1 MSAWTDTE
9 ETDQLLATA
18 NSLFGSETAWF
29 VRDQYIALYEQILSR
44 CDQDGQ
50 TLEIVHGSA
59 GVGKSSFL
67 VYALAR
73 LRLTGKCALLY
84 FRPKLEAEGVS
95 VFFPPF
101 GGQPTAMPSNET
113 GHYRQFMQWYKQ
125 VGEARS
131 LFFVDGN
138 VTFNEDAIDNVTF
151 VVAKSPSSTLGWM
164 DKGKAKNE
172 HWLSLWQEDE
182 LVRYGRLARIE
193 GIEQIVRDNFFYMGG
208 IARYAL
214 KKGEALSAIDYALRM
229 TNGEAL
235 MKVVT
240 IGIQGKDENRKIV
253 DRLLHYHDPRRVVPG
268 LKPFAF
274 ASAYVA
280 SRVAQAL
287 YLEMSFST
295 AQLLAQFQGVGPLGS
310 FRGVLFEAYTA
321 RKLSEGGTF
330 AVKKIG
336 SSDQET
342 LQISATTIYQKPTN
356 VLNTTN
362 FPPADVKD
370 KIVWPNPEFNLPAID
385 MLMFLNILGTCVGF
399 QITVSLSHTLSL
411 KGILSALRYFDSVC
425 REMNKMQPP
434 RTYRFYFAVPP
445 DIYDKFSNRIQAF
458 VDKAGAVVRDDATEA
473 RVEQWILKVE

>member
-1 MSAWTDTE
+1 MSAWTDTK
-9 ETDQLLATA
+9 ETDQQLATA
-18 NSLFGSETAWF
+18 DSLFGSANAWF
-29 VRDQYIALYEQILSR
+29 VRDQYIALYDQIFSR

-95 VFFPPF
+95 VFFPPN

-113 GHYRQFMQWYKQ
+113 GHYHQFMKWYKQ
-125 VGEARS
+125 VGQARS

-151 VVAKSPSSTLGWM
+151 VVAKSPSGTLGWM

-182 LVRYGRLARIE
+182 LVRYGRLAQIE
-193 GIEQIVRDNFFYMGG
+193 GIEQIARDNFFYIGG

-214 KKGEALSAIDYALRM
+214 KEDEALSAIDYALRM

-253 DRLLHYHDPRRVVPG
+253 DRLLHYHDPRTVVPG

-274 ASAYVA
+274 SSAYVA
-280 SRVAQAL
+280 SRVAQVL
-287 YLEMSFST
+287 YMEMSFST
-295 AQLLAQFQGVGPLGS
+295 AQLLTQFQGVGPLGS
-310 FRGVLFEAYTA
+310 FRGVLFEAYAA

-330 AVKKIG
+330 GVKKIG
-336 SSDQET
+336 SSAQET
-342 LQISATTIYQKPTN
+342 FQISETTIYQKPTKL
-356 VLNTTN
+356 LNKTN

-385 MLMFLNILGTCVGF
+385 MLMFLTNLATCVGF
-399 QITVSLSHTLSL
+399 QMTVSHSHTLSL

-425 REMNKMQPP
+425 RELNKTLPP
-434 RTYRFYFAVPP
+434 KTYRFYFAVPP
-445 DIYDKFSNRIQAF
+445 DIYDKFSKEIQAF
-458 VDKAGAVVRDDATEA
+458 VDKAGVVVSDDATKA